1 MSSRFAAICNRT
13 WQGSEAAMNGHVD
26 KCLAESEKPKKSKKT
41 KKQLKA
47 PFPQKAAA
55 PGKSQSFFG
64 TTSKSKA
71 SAARR

>member
-1 MSSRFAAICNRT
+1 
-13 WQGSEAAMNGHVD
+13 MNGHVD

-47 PFPQKAAA
+47 PFPKKAAA
-55 PGKSQSFFG
+55 PAKSQSFFG
-64 TTSKSKA
+64 TTSNFKSKA

>member
-1 MSSRFAAICNRT
+1 
-13 WQGSEAAMNGHVD
+13 MNGHVD